1 MFSLTRVPQPNF
13 NWHGDIDNLF
23 SGLFAPVT
31 RDRAG
36 NGGGAAEVFMP
47 ALDIVETDAGYE
59 VSADLPGV
67 NKEDLSVHTKEN
79 LLIIEAQSRDE
90 SVEKEG
96 GKVIARE
103 RRSGKYRR
111 ALRLGDAV
119 DESAISARYHDGV
132 LKVTLPRAAKAASKK
147 VEVEVH

>member
-23 SGLFAPVT
+23 SGFFAPVT
-31 RDRAG
+31 RDR
-36 NGGGAAEVFMP
+36 GGGEVFMP
-47 ALDIVETDAGYE
+47 ALDIVETDDGYE
-59 VSADLPGV
+59 VRADLPGV